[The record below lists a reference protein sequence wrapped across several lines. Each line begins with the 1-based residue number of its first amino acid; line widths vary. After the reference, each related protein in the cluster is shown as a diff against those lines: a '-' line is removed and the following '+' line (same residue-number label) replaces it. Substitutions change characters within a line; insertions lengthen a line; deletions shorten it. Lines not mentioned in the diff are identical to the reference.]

1 MSICLNMIVRDEAA
15 VIERCLA
22 SVRPYIDSWLIVD
35 TGSLDDTPQRIERA
49 LAGIPGEVIH
59 RPWRDFGYNRT
70 EALEL
75 ARDKAD
81 YLLFID
87 ADEQLGAVPGA
98 TWPALTEPA
107 YSLEARYAE
116 LSYDRVSLVSTALP
130 WRWVGVLHEYL
141 EAGKPVPQ
149 PRVPEFWLDV
159 TPDGARSAD
168 PRKFEKDAA
177 ILAAALREEPNNT
190 RYAFYLAQSYR
201 DAGQLELARQHY
213 QQRAA
218 MGGWDEEVW
227 YSQFQVA
234 RMTELLGGTRA
245 EVLVAY
251 LRAHERRPS
260 RAEALV
266 ALATYLRGQLDWNAA
281 YPYARTATEIAM
293 TTDRLFVDVAAYRW
307 RAADELALAAFYTDR
322 RDEAGRLWRAL
333 LDNPDL
339 PATERGR
346 IETNLDFVGETS
358 VPADLASTQQLH
370 GQPDH
375 DGPLHRLNV
384 GCGRNILEG
393 WLNLDSVALPGV
405 DLVCDLE
412 NVCQKPIGL
421 TNDSVGHFLLSHV
434 IEHIRDSLGLMQ
446 ELWRLASSDAIAV
459 IRVPH
464 GGSDDAWEDPTHV
477 RAYFLNSFGYFSQP
491 FYWRADYG
499 YRGDWQPE
507 KIRLMVDRARCQ
519 GLLLDQVLAKV
530 QSERNVV
537 RELVCEMRAIK
548 PIREPRRELQTPPR
562 IEIELVD

>member
-22 SVRPYIDSWLIVD
+22 SVRPFIDSWLIVD
-35 TGSLDDTPQRIERA
+35 TGSLDDTPQRIEKA
-49 LAGIPGEVIH
+49 LAGIPGEVVH
-59 RPWRDFGYNRT
+59 RPWRDFGHNRT

-87 ADEQLGAVPGA
+87 ADEQLGALPGT
-98 TWPALTEPA
+98 TWPVLTEPA

-116 LSYDRVSLVSTALP
+116 LSYDRVCLVSTSLP

-141 EAGKPVPQ
+141 DAGSPVPQ
-149 PRVPEFWLDV
+149 PRIRGFWLDV

-177 ILAAALREEPNNT
+177 ILAAALRDEPDNA

-201 DAGQLELARQHY
+201 DAGQLETARQHY
-213 QQRAA
+213 ERRAA

-227 YSQFQVA
+227 YSLYQVA
-234 RMTELLGGTRA
+234 RMTELLGA
-245 EVLVAY
+245 SKADVVAAY
-251 LRAHERRPS
+251 LRAHRQRPT
-260 RAEALV
+260 RAEPLV
-266 ALATYLRGQLDWNAA
+266 ALATYLRSQQDWNAA
-281 YPYARTATEIAM
+281 YPHARAAAEIAM
-293 TTDRLFVDVAAYRW
+293 TTDRLFVDINVYQW
-307 RAADELALAAFYTDR
+307 RATDELALAAFYTDR
-322 RDEAGRLWRAL
+322 KSEAGRLWRAL
-333 LDNPDL
+333 LKTPHL
-339 PATERGR
+339 PATERKR
-346 IETNLDFVGETS
+346 IETNLGFVGEATAH
-358 VPADLASTQQLH
+358 PDFASPYRSNARREQDRPPQ
-370 GQPDH
+370 
-375 DGPLHRLNV
+375 RLNV

-405 DLVCDLE
+405 DLVFDLE
-412 NVCQKPIGL
+412 DLRQTPIKL
-421 TNDSVGHFLLSHV
+421 ADNSVGHFLLSHV

-446 ELWRLASSDAIAV
+446 ELWRLATPGATAE

-507 KIRLMVDRARCQ
+507 KICLKVDRSRCQ
-519 GLLLDQVLAKV
+519 GLSHDQVLAKV
-530 QSERNVV
+530 QSERNLV
-537 RELVCEMRAIK
+537 REMICEMRALK
-548 PIREPRRELQTPPR
+548 PIREPRRDLQVAPR